1 MIDGAMGTTKLKLG
15 RSFDFHNAT
24 QFTGALNDN
33 IFKLLVM
40 MYLAAQL
47 PPEQTNL
54 VTARV
59 GAVFVIPFLL
69 FSALAGKLADRF
81 SKRNIVVLAK
91 VGEALIMTVG
101 FIAFMAES
109 AAGLY
114 IALFL
119 MAAQSAFFSPAKYG
133 IIPELV
139 KTEELSRANS
149 FIEGMTYLAIVF
161 GTAGAP
167 FIVQRITGGSYPI
180 AVLFCIAFAG
190 VGILISLPIR
200 KTPPASKDKSSKPS
214 FFFVHDIWR
223 TLMDIKGD
231 KNLVMAVLAS
241 AYFLMVGGFVQLNL
255 LAYGREVLG
264 FDVLQ
269 SGYLFFFCAVGI
281 GIGSFWAGKLSGR
294 HVEFGLVPIGALG
307 LSLSMLC
314 LAGADTKW
322 PVFAL
327 LAILGVSGGMYIIPI
342 HAFVQL
348 RSPDAKRGQ
357 VLAASSFLGW
367 VGVLISAGLLYVFTN
382 IFALSAA
389 EIFTIISLMTLIL
402 TVITIVVL
410 PDFLV
415 RFITLF
421 IARICYRI
429 KIVDPEKV
437 PISGGVMIVANHV
450 SWVDAVLVSAA
461 QTRRVR
467 FVMDREIYSTWWLYP
482 IFKLMQ
488 VIPISS
494 DDPPKKIVA
503 SLREARAAMD
513 EGYIVCIFAEG
524 TITRNGML
532 REFKSGFEKIT
543 KNTDYSIVPAYLG
556 GAWGSIF
563 SYYRGNM
570 MSSVPSKFP
579 YPVSVHFG
587 DALAGDTSANVIR
600 QKVMELSCDYFDQKK
615 ETGKTLGET
624 FVRMARKK
632 RKHKC
637 MRDTTGKRLNYRQAL
652 VAAVA
657 LGEKIKEISGDQ
669 EKIGILLPPSV
680 GGTLANIAVT
690 MLGKVAVNLN
700 YVTSARVRASAISQC
715 GIKTVITSKRFLK
728 KAGVTEDIDGV
739 VYIEEISKSI
749 TAKDKRNAYI
759 KSLVVPAARLSHSS
773 GKTANTLAT
782 VIFSSGSTGVPK
794 GVMLSHHNILSNI
807 ESIRLVFKIEPQEDL
822 CAVLPFFHAFGFT
835 CSIWL
840 PLVAGVSASFVPN
853 PLDAKL
859 VGESIR
865 ENKSTILFSPPTFL
879 LSYIRRGVVED
890 FASLREVIVGA
901 EKLKQN
907 LAEAFEKKFGL
918 HLLEGYGA
926 TELSP
931 VVSLNLPDVEVG
943 GVCQPGSK
951 AGTVGHP
958 LPGVAAKVVDLETG
972 ETVGV
977 EEPGLLM
984 LKGPNL
990 MLGYLD
996 RQEETDAVIVDGWY
1010 NTGDIASIDA
1020 DGFVTIT
1027 DRLSRF
1033 SKIGGEMVP
1042 HMAVEEVFMKELAT
1056 HEQVLAV
1063 TGVPEPKKGEELVV
1077 LHLKEAGEADKLHE
1091 ITTQSSLPNM
1101 WKPRRSNY
1109 FKIDEMPMLGSGKL
1123 DIVKL
1128 RQIAIAAVAASQ
1140 ETTGKD

>member
-1 MIDGAMGTTKLKLG
+1 MNTTKLQLG
-15 RSFDFHNAT
+15 RSFRFLNAT

-40 MYLAAQL
+40 MYLTSRL
-47 PPEQTNL
+47 PAEQTNL

-59 GAVFVIPFLL
+59 GAVFVIPFLI
-69 FSALAGKLADRF
+69 FSALAGKLADKF

-91 VGEALIMTVG
+91 VGEAAIMIVG
-101 FIAFMAES
+101 FFAFMAES
-109 AAGLY
+109 AVGLY
-114 IALFL
+114 AALFL

-180 AVLFCIAFAG
+180 AVLFCIVFAA
-190 VGILISLPIR
+190 VGIFISLPIH
-200 KTPPASKDKSSKPS
+200 KTVPVGKDTKPS
-214 FFFVHDIWR
+214 VFFFHDIWR
-223 TLMDIKGD
+223 TLMGIKGD
-231 KNLVMAVLAS
+231 KNLVLAVLAS

-255 LAYGREVLG
+255 LAYGREVLD

-281 GIGSFWAGKLSGR
+281 GIGSYWAGRLSGR
-294 HVEFGLVPIGALG
+294 HVEFGIVPIGAMG

-314 LAGADTKW
+314 LAGTEGKW

-327 LAILGVSGGMYIIPI
+327 LLILGVSGGMFIIPI

-348 RSPDAKRGQ
+348 RSPNAKRGQ

-367 VGVLISAGLLYVFTN
+367 VGVLVSAGLLYVFTN
-382 IFALSAA
+382 FLKLSSS
-389 EIFTIISLMTLIL
+389 EIFTVISLMTLAL
-402 TVITIVVL
+402 TVVTVIVL

-429 KIVDPEKV
+429 KIVNPEKV
-437 PISGGVMIVANHV
+437 PVSGGVMIIANHA
-450 SWVDAVLVSAA
+450 SWVDAVLISAA

-467 FVMDREIYSTWWLYP
+467 FVMDRDVYRTWWLHP

-488 VIPISS
+488 VIPISQN
-494 DDPPKKIVA
+494 DPPKKIVA
-503 SLREARAAMD
+503 SLKEARAAMD
-513 EGYIVCIFAEG
+513 EGYIVCVFAEG

-532 REFKSGFEKIT
+532 REFKGGFEKIT

-570 MSSVPSKFP
+570 LSSLPSKFP

-587 DALAGDTSANVIR
+587 DALASNTSANVIR

-615 ETGKTLGET
+615 ATAKTLGET
-624 FVRMARKK
+624 FVRTARKK
-632 RKHKC
+632 SKHKC
-637 MRDTTGKRLNYRQAL
+637 MSDSTGKNLNYREAL
-652 VAAVA
+652 IAAVA
-657 LGEKIKEISGDQ
+657 LGDKIKETTGDQ

-680 GGTLANIAVT
+680 GGTLTNIAVS

-700 YVTSARVRASAISQC
+700 YVTSARVRESAIKQC
-715 GIKTVITSKRFLK
+715 QIKTVITSKRFLK
-728 KAGVTEDIDGV
+728 KVGITEDIEGAV
-739 VYIEEISKSI
+739 FIEDIFKSI
-749 TAKDKRNAYI
+749 TAKDKRKAFI
-759 KSLVVPAARLSHSS
+759 KWLIVPASKLSHSS
-773 GKTANTLAT
+773 GKSANDVAT

-807 ESIRLVFKIEPQEDL
+807 ESIRLVFKIHKTDDL

-835 CSIWL
+835 CAIWL

-859 VGESIR
+859 VGESIAK
-865 ENKSTILFSPPTFL
+865 NKSTVLFSPPTFL

-901 EKLKQN
+901 EKLKEN
-907 LAEAFEKKFGL
+907 LAEAFKKKFGIR
-918 HLLEGYGA
+918 LLEGYGA

-943 GVCQPGSK
+943 GVFQPGSK

-958 LPGVAAKVVDLETG
+958 LPGIAAKIVDLDTG

-977 EEPGLLM
+977 DEPGLM
-984 LKGPNL
+984 MVKGPNL

-996 RQEETDAVIVDGWY
+996 MPEETDAVIVDGWY
-1010 NTGDIASIDA
+1010 NTGDIASIDT
-1020 DGFVTIT
+1020 DGFITIT

-1042 HMAVEEVFMKELAT
+1042 HRALEEVFMKELAT
-1056 HEQVLAV
+1056 HEHVLAV
-1063 TGVPEPKKGEELVV
+1063 TGVPEAKKGEELVV
-1077 LHLKEAGEADKLHE
+1077 LHLKEAGEPDKLHE
-1091 ITTQSSLPNM
+1091 ITKKSSLPNM

-1128 RQIAIAAVAASQ
+1128 RQIAIAAVEAAS
-1140 ETTGKD
+1140 EESNGKDESGK